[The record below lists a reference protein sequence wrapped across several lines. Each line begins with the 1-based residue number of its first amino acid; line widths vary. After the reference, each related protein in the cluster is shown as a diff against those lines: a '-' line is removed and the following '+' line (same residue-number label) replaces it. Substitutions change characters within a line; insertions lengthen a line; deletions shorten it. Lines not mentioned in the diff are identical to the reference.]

1 MRSASR
7 SDRDRRQDRGDR
19 RRRSPSADDYGD
31 SKVVSV
37 QLHVHIKLIA
47 YKIPR
52 NRRALAIASTA
63 LYGLPR
69 MLASVAIKMF
79 GLPNLFKQIVLPK
92 HFL

>member
-37 QLHVHIKLIA
+37 QLHIELIS